1 MTCLFLH
8 NGHILAG
15 QEILSA
21 ARLELKDGRIAAIT
35 PATVGADDDHRIDLG
50 GGWLLPGFVDT
61 QVNGGGGVLFNDEPT
76 VAGIA
81 AIGAAHAQYGTTAFL
96 PTLISDRPVVIAKA
110 LDAVD
115 AAIEAGIPGVLG
127 AHIEGPFI
135 NPKRKGIHLE
145 ERLIRLDP
153 EVMELLTR
161 PRKGVV
167 MLTLAPELADPA
179 DLERLAAA
187 GVILS
192 AGHTDASL
200 EQALDGFAHGV
211 RGVTHLYNA
220 MSPLLHRAPGMV
232 GAALTSDETFC
243 GLIADGVH
251 VAGAAL
257 KLALK
262 AKGVERLMLVTDA
275 MPGVGNGG
283 KPFLLDGREIFVK
296 DGICTDASGTLAGSG
311 LDMAG
316 AVRTMVALSGCDVAS
331 ASRMASATPAEFLRL
346 GHDLGT
352 LAAGQ
357 RADFV
362 MLDAGLNAVQTWIG
376 GRPVAAERVA
386 A

>member
-1 MTCLFLH
+1 M
-8 NGHILAG
+8 
-15 QEILSA
+15 
-21 ARLELKDGRIAAIT
+21 D
-35 PATVGADDDHRIDLG
+35 
-50 GGWLLPGFVDT
+50 
-61 QVNGGGGVLFNDEPT
+61 
-76 VAGIA
+76 
-81 AIGAAHAQYGTTAFL
+81 
-96 PTLISDRPVVIAKA
+96 
-110 LDAVD
+110 
-115 AAIEAGIPGVLG
+115 
-127 AHIEGPFI
+127 
-135 NPKRKGIHLE
+135 
-145 ERLIRLDP
+145 
-153 EVMELLTR
+153 LLTR

-179 DLERLAAA
+179 DLVRLAAA

-232 GAALTSDETFC
+232 GAALTHDETYC
-243 GLIADGVH
+243 GIIADGVH
-251 VAGAAL
+251 VAGTAL

-262 AKGVERLMLVTDA
+262 AKGTQRLMLVTDA

-296 DGICTDASGTLAGSG
+296 DGICTDAAGTLAGSG

-316 AVRTMVALSGCDVAS
+316 AVRNMVALTGCAVAA
-331 ASRMASATPAEFLRL
+331 ASRMASATPADFLRL
-346 GHDLGT
+346 NHDLGT

-362 MLDAGLNAVQTWIG
+362 LLDAGLNPVQTWIG
-376 GRPVAAERVA
+376 GRPALTELTAA
-386 A
+386 